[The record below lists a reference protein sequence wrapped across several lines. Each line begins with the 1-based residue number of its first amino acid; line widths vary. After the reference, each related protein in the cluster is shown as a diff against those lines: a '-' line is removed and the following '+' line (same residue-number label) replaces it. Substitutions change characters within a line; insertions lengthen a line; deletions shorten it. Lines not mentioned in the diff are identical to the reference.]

1 MVFVRWIILQELYNE
16 GARTIL
22 VKNVAPQGCQPFWL
36 SLAPANDLDKYGC
49 SISFNKAVRYY
60 NFILRWKLSNLQN
73 ELKDANIIYVNNY
86 DIVSDLMTNP
96 SNYGTAH
103 CKFDQETI
111 WLRIIYCR
119 LFCFIPFH
127 F

>member
-36 SLAPANDLDKYGC
+36 SLSLTNDLDKYGC

-60 NFILRWKLSNLQN
+60 NFLLRRKL
-73 ELKDANIIYVNNY
+73 
-86 DIVSDLMTNP
+86 
-96 SNYGTAH
+96 
-103 CKFDQETI
+103 
-111 WLRIIYCR
+111 
-119 LFCFIPFH
+119 
-127 F
+127 